1 MSATPEST
9 LPDPQQTIANLRREL
24 GGCRDELDQAL
35 RNLNEMTTERD
46 EALAREAATVEVLQ
60 GHQFFTRRP
69 HSSI

>member
-9 LPDPQQTIANLRREL
+9 LPDPQQTIANLRGEL
-24 GGCRDELDQAL
+24 GGCRDELDLAL